1 MTEEAVNYR
10 YCSTHVYF
18 SFDDHVMTPSGNA
31 KLISVAATYFK
42 NAIKDLMPLHWR
54 RGWREHRYNRP
65 NMYDRFSRGSDTGHC
80 LINMREAWNRIR
92 KTETV
97 EELAGLVCKNDQ
109 GPQPAAGTKRIGPL
123 RFFKWTIYGL
133 VNKTTSSVRC
143 PRPGVPRTPSTGWT
157 LPPP

>member
-65 NMYDRFSRGSDTGHC
+65 NMYEHLFRGSDTGYC
-80 LINMREAWNRIR
+80 LINMWEAWNRIR

-109 GPQPAAGTKRIGPL
+109 GL
-123 RFFKWTIYGL
+123 
-133 VNKTTSSVRC
+133 
-143 PRPGVPRTPSTGWT
+143 
-157 LPPP
+157 